1 MFTQTRSAPEVIRYE
16 DDNRYILLRRSQMN
30 DVAQLC
36 AGVQDSLTEL
46 KRYMPWAHFKAS
58 NTLEA
63 QTKRCEDLIQA
74 WDSGRD
80 FTFNLFVRQ
89 PDGELRFSG
98 CLGLH
103 PRCLGN
109 HGLEVGYW
117 VRSDNAGKGLCTLAV
132 KMVLLAG
139 FEVMG
144 LKRIQ
149 VGCDVA
155 NLGSRRVIEKVG
167 FEYEGRQRNMNEV
180 DPPAEVLQNGWSG
193 HGDTLAYAMI
203 PEDLEGLDWVKT
215 IRQHLHFESL

>member
-1 MFTQTRSAPEVIRYE
+1 MGGLIPQQCAISPHWRGFEVMFTQTRSAPEVIRYE

-46 KRYMPWAHFKAS
+46 KRYMPWAHFKAQ

-109 HGLEVGYW
+109 HGWKLAIGCARIMPE
-117 VRSDNAGKGLCTLAV
+117 KGCAPSP
-132 KMVLLAG
+132 
-139 FEVMG
+139 
-144 LKRIQ
+144 LKW
-149 VGCDVA
+149 
-155 NLGSRRVIEKVG
+155 SSS
-167 FEYEGRQRNMNEV
+167 
-180 DPPAEVLQNGWSG
+180 PAL
-193 HGDTLAYAMI
+193 
-203 PEDLEGLDWVKT
+203 
-215 IRQHLHFESL
+215 R